1 MTIGPATI
9 QALIAAVA
17 ATLAWGILR
26 HFFPQH
32 EWVRMLAFGAVL
44 ALVLLVGPLVR
55 LP

>member
-17 ATLAWGILR
+17 ATIAWGIFK

-32 EWVRMLAFGAVL
+32 EWARILAFGVVL
-44 ALVLLVGPLVR
+44 ALVMLVGPLVR